1 MKEKLLKSIVLLMA
15 GIIVFSSTTLM
26 FSAVDSTEAPD
37 VTESTESVKT
47 TESTAATESTVKE
60 SSSKAEDS
68 SSSSVKN
75 DESSTPVTEKE
86 TPPREHGSALD
97 EEDSDY
103 GIVTFDDRS
112 FANQKTTKAPT
123 KAPAKKTTKAPA
135 KKTTKR
141 APINALETTVEESSS
156 DIYLDELLETTA
168 YVWTFAEE
176 ETEPEDNAKKSID
189 FKKIVIIAVIVL
201 AVIGAGVCLIILGK
215 KR

>member
-1 MKEKLLKSIVLLMA
+1 MKEKLLKSIVLLMVSV
-15 GIIVFSSTTLM
+15 IVFSSTTLM
-26 FSAVDSTEAPD
+26 FSAEEAPD
-37 VTESTESVKT
+37 NTTATTTTTTATTTAAETTTGSEKT
-47 TESTAATESTVKE
+47 TGSETTTGSEKTTGSETTTV
-60 SSSKAEDS
+60 AETTT
-68 SSSSVKN
+68 K
-75 DESSTPVTEKE
+75 
-86 TPPREHGSALD
+86 PREHGSAID

-103 GIVTFDDRS
+103 DIVTFDDRS

-141 APINALETTVEESSS
+141 APINALETTVEETSS
-156 DIYLDELLETTA
+156 DIYIDELLAETTA
-168 YVWTFAEE
+168 YAWTFAEE